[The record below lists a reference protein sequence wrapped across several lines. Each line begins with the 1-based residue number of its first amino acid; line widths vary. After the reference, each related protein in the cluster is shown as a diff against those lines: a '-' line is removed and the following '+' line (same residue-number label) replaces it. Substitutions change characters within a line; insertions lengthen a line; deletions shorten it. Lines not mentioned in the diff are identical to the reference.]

1 MFYSFLIKTKI
12 KNNMAS
18 QYFQT
23 WRQLNPAEIV
33 LAEFGQT
40 EQKILDSKKVIFEIL
55 ITFLFFVLFAYGL
68 RLIDQK
74 ANLRQE
80 QNQVFEFSEQVKT
93 EESQKFYYQFQ
104 QGYVAQNLIEI
115 EKYSFEEPFEDKN
128 LAVY

>member
-1 MFYSFLIKTKI
+1 
-12 KNNMAS
+12 MAS

-104 QGYVAQNLIEI
+104 QGYVGQNLIGI
-115 EKYSFEEPFEDKN
+115 EKYSFEELFEDKN

>member
-104 QGYVAQNLIEI
+104 QGYVGQNLIGI
-115 EKYSFEEPFEDKN
+115 EKYSFEELFEDKN